1 MEAASPRKNNAR
13 LWIFAETGL
22 LCALGLIA
30 IFWLIPAETTGGGI
44 GLTPAALPIVC
55 VAAAMSL
62 VVLDAFV
69 RLLGW
74 IAPSETPLHAAPALR
89 VIALCVIGAGLLRF
103 MNPALCTALLLP
115 PLMLLLGERRIV
127 RIVTTTAITAAILA
141 AALAWRG

>member
-1 MEAASPRKNNAR
+1 
-13 LWIFAETGL
+13 
-22 LCALGLIA
+22 
-30 IFWLIPAETTGGGI
+30 
-44 GLTPAALPIVC
+44 
-55 VAAAMSL
+55 MSL